1 MILSAGSEPALHISG
16 MLTDEQGATC
26 IGQDMEQ
33 EPLVIRQLDEQ
44 GQSLRR
50 LFHRIVT
57 RMSVHCVRSVY
68 TFQLEALLMIR
79 SFDELTAFLS
89 CEIYEPDK

>member
-16 MLTDEQGATC
+16 MLTDEQGAAC

-68 TFQLEALLMIR
+68 TFQLEAASHDPFIR
-79 SFDELTAFLS
+79 RVNGFSFLRNL
-89 CEIYEPDK
+89 